1 MIDITI
7 NIQTDLLI
15 TIPESSSGD
24 TVTYEIFDADG
35 TVATSGSMT
44 FVRDEV
50 WKVADYTPSTLG
62 TYILKANDTTITSK
76 REEIVRVVGTDFL
89 TATSGDLT
97 TLANLRAFLKKQT
110 ADTSDNALLS
120 SIITRVSADVAKRC
134 NRTFQAG
141 TVTEYYE
148 GDGSCELLLRRAP
161 VNSITSIHIDSDREW
176 SSDTAIDSDN
186 IIISDTIEG
195 LVTLN
200 GDYFD
205 KGLGIENVRVIYNGG
220 YTTIPGD
227 LERNALRLC
236 AWDYLEASRWNNTMI
251 KGERSVDD
259 LRDQVWK
266 EIINTYKLVRF

>member
-7 NIQTDLLI
+7 NIPTDLLI

-110 ADTSDNALLS
+110 ADTSDDALLS

-134 NRTFQAG
+134 NRIFQAG
-141 TVTEYYE
+141 TVTEYHK
-148 GDGSCELLLRRAP
+148 GDGTNELLVRRP
-161 VNSITSIHIDSDREW
+161 PINSITSIHIDSDRLW
-176 SSDTAIDSDN
+176 ASDTAIDSDN
-186 IIISDTIEG
+186 IIISDEIDG
-195 LVTLN
+195 MVSLN
-200 GDYFD
+200 GDHFE
-205 KGLGIENVRVIYNGG
+205 KGIGVENVRIIYNGG
-220 YTTIPGD
+220 YSTIPAG
-227 LERNALRLC
+227 LERCVLRLC
-236 AWDYLEASRWNNTMI
+236 AWDYLEAVRWNNTMV
-251 KGERSVDD
+251 KGERNIDD
-259 LRDQVWK
+259 LRKEVWK
-266 EIINTYKLVRF
+266 EIINNYKIKI